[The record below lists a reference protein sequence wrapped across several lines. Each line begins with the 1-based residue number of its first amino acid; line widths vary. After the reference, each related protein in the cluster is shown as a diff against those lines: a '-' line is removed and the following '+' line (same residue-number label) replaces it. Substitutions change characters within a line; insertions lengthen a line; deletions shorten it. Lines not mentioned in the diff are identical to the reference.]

1 MNKPAPKPVKK
12 RGLKRFFIPDF
23 PGPIQPAAPGVRN
36 TRPED
41 VTRALEAIFRRRT
54 AAAQA

>member
-12 RGLKRFFIPDF
+12 RGLQRFFIPDF